1 VIEIELKFQIPQPR
15 RDAVL
20 RAVATKTAQQ
30 TALRALYFD
39 TPDQQLAQA
48 GLVLRLRREN
58 RRWVQ
63 TLKGRGDHLFARFEH
78 EVSIPSARTAQV
90 PPIDVARHAGTP
102 AGEQLMKIVSAA
114 DAGLQVEFET
124 DVRRTH
130 RLIRVGKSTIEL
142 CFDEGQLRAGNA
154 SAPICELEL
163 ELING
168 DVSDLLQLATRWVE
182 RFGLWIDVRSKAER
196 GFLLARGETAAP
208 AVLSM
213 PPRLSAD
220 MQPDAALRMMVADC
234 LADLLPSAA
243 AVSAGST
250 QAAHLHRL
258 RVALRRLR
266 TALRVF
272 EAWSPGVDP
281 AWHQSLADLFRGLNA
296 ARDRDVMI
304 DTLLPALQAAGGPI
318 WSTHEVTPN
327 AAADAG
333 PMDVMRSLPSNLL
346 LLALIQFAQRPTT
359 DQTDK
364 ADQADQAALGVPD
377 DADLTAIAKP
387 LIKQMYRQLRK
398 DAGQF
403 LTLDDVSHHRTR
415 RRLKRLRYA
424 IEFLA
429 PLFDAKKVK
438 RYLARARPAQDA
450 LGELNDL
457 VVAEQ
462 FFRNTVNTVKT
473 VNALDS
479 VHTGRA
485 VGAVGTVSEVN
496 AIAAA
501 KAVGALGADSHA
513 WFALGWISARR
524 NELLAVAAHS
534 LQELTAKPP
543 PRMRSPTDT

>member
-1 VIEIELKFQIPQPR
+1 VIEIELKFQIPQLR

-39 TPDQQLAQA
+39 TPDQQLARA

-63 TLKGRGDHLFARFEH
+63 TLKGRGDNLFARFEH
-78 EVSIPSARTAQV
+78 EVTIPSARTTQV
-90 PPIDVARHAGTP
+90 PPIDVARHAGTS
-102 AGEQLMKIVSAA
+102 AGEQLMKLINGAEAS
-114 DAGLQVEFET
+114 LQIEFET
-124 DVRRTH
+124 AVRRTH
-130 RLIRVGKSTIEL
+130 RLLRVGKSTIEL

-182 RFGLWIDVRSKAER
+182 RFGLWLDVRSKAER
-196 GFLLARGETAAP
+196 GFLLARGGAAAP
-208 AVLSM
+208 SAAALVST
-213 PPRLSAD
+213 PPRLFAN
-220 MQPDAALRMMVADC
+220 MPPDAALRMMVADC
-234 LADLLPSAA
+234 LADLLPGAA
-243 AVSAGST
+243 AVSAGGT

-462 FFRNTVNTVKT
+462 FFRNTVKT

-485 VGAVGTVSEVN
+485 VGTVSEVN
-496 AIAAA
+496 AVAAA

-543 PRMRSPTDT
+543 PRMRSPAAN